1 MEKSLICHEK
11 NNDFLDALNSCMT
24 SGLSVWFDGV
34 PLTKE
39 KLLDSLLFKEGA
51 EWVGTFLRDERG
63 TVRGISFTDSSY
75 GNTLLQ

>member
-34 PLTKE
+34 PLTGG
-39 KLLDSLLFKEGA
+39 KLPESLLLNEEI
-51 EWVGTFLRDERG
+51 EWIGTFLKDERG
-63 TVRGISFTDSSY
+63 ALRGISFTDSSY
-75 GNTLLQ
+75 GNTLLR